1 MELACLVESPSA
13 NIDANRVA
21 ASAVDCSAC
30 EAERW
35 GSPEAA
41 VVSAAI
47 TEGVKVI
54 LNGNMAW
61 MTIFAQIT
69 DFEIR
74 VLLNDLV

>member
-1 MELACLVESPSA
+1 M
-13 NIDANRVA
+13 DANLVA

-35 GSPEAA
+35 VSSEVA
-41 VVSAAI
+41 VVPAAI

-54 LNGNMAW
+54 LNGNIAW

-69 DFEIR
+69 DLEIR
-74 VLLNDLV
+74 VLFNDLV

>member
-1 MELACLVESPSA
+1 M
-13 NIDANRVA
+13 DANLVA

-35 GSPEAA
+35 VSSEVA
-41 VVSAAI
+41 VVPAAI

-74 VLLNDLV
+74 VLFNDLV